1 MFTFDN
7 TTIIISVVLLLIAL
21 LTSLINPFFRKVR
34 IAEYGVPTSATES
47 EETIDEE
54 EPAEEEVVA
63 IAESIVSD
71 EQQPNLPPITI
82 ILTPHDNAQEL
93 AKNLP
98 LYLNQDYPTDF
109 QVIVVAPQNDHE
121 TGDVLKRFAAN
132 PHLYSTFI
140 PESSRYMSKKKLA
153 ITLGV
158 KAAKYDWVIMADI
171 NCYPT
176 NDNWLQAIARNCKE
190 NKELVVGYTRYEEET
205 PAYRQFE
212 RHYIARYIMREYQ
225 RNKAYACPFNALAF
239 RKATFLREEGF
250 RGNLKY
256 IRGEYDFM
264 VNKYAKG
271 SNLAFENSP
280 EGTLIEE
287 TPTEKVWLSIHLFYM
302 ENRQHLQRT
311 PQHRLLPYI
320 DQTALHGNYLLQ
332 CVALAGSLLLGMW
345 TIAIAAGLSLI
356 LTIILRLVMAKK
368 ALRRF
373 DIDIP
378 AWKIIPYE
386 LAIAWKHL
394 GYKLKYHRADKYD
407 FISHKL

>member
-1 MFTFDN
+1 MFTFDY

-176 NDNWLQAIARNCKE
+176 NDNWLQAIAINCKE
-190 NKELVVGYTRYEEET
+190 DKELVVGYTRYEEET

-287 TPTEKVWLSIHLFYM
+287 TPTEKVWLSTHLFYM

-332 CVALAGSLLLGMW
+332 CVALAGSLILGMW
-345 TIAIAAGLSLI
+345 TIAVAAGLSLI

>member
-21 LTSLINPFFRKVR
+21 LTPLFNPFFRKVR
-34 IAEYGVPTSATES
+34 ITEYGVPTSTTES
-47 EETIDEE
+47 EETSEE
-54 EPAEEEVVA
+54 EQHVEEENEALAEPVVT
-63 IAESIVSD
+63 E
-71 EQQPNLPPITI
+71 ERRPNFPQISI

-121 TGDVLKRFAAN
+121 TSDVLKRFASNA
-132 PHLYSTFI
+132 HLYTTFI

-171 NCYPT
+171 CCYPT
-176 NDNWLQAIARNCKE
+176 SDNWLQVIAKNCQE
-190 NKELVVGYTRYEEET
+190 DKELVVGYTRYEEET
-205 PAYRQFE
+205 PAYRHFE
-212 RHYIARYIMREYQ
+212 RHYLARYFMREYQ

-271 SNLAFENSP
+271 NNLAFENSP

-287 TPTEKVWLSIHLFYM
+287 TPTEKAWLSTHLFYM
-302 ENRQHLQRT
+302 ENRQHLKRT
-311 PQHRLLPYI
+311 TQHRFLPYI

-332 CVALAGSLLLGMW
+332 CIALAGSLLLGMW
-345 TIAIAAGLSLI
+345 TIAVAAGLSLI
-356 LTIILRLVMAKK
+356 ITIILRLVMAKK

-386 LAIAWKHL
+386 IAIAWKFL
-394 GYKLKYHRADKYD
+394 GYKLKYHRANKYD

>member
-1 MFTFDN
+1 MFAFDY

-82 ILTPHDNAQEL
+82 ILTLHDNAQEL

-212 RHYIARYIMREYQ
+212 RQYIARYIMREYQ

-287 TPTEKVWLSIHLFYM
+287 TPTEKVWLSTHLFYM

-345 TIAIAAGLSLI
+345 TIAVAAGLSLI

>member
-1 MFTFDN
+1 MFAFDY

-54 EPAEEEVVA
+54 EPAEEADVA

-212 RHYIARYIMREYQ
+212 RQYIARYIMREYQ

-287 TPTEKVWLSIHLFYM
+287 TPTEKVWLSTHLFYM

-345 TIAIAAGLSLI
+345 TIAVAAGLSLI

-394 GYKLKYHRADKYD
+394 GYKFKYHRADKYD

>member
-1 MFTFDN
+1 MFAFDY

-190 NKELVVGYTRYEEET
+190 DKELVVGYTRYEEET

-287 TPTEKVWLSIHLFYM
+287 TPTEKVWLSTHLFYM

-345 TIAIAAGLSLI
+345 TIAVAAGLSLI

>member
-1 MFTFDN
+1 MFAFDY
-7 TTIIISVVLLLIAL
+7 TTIIISVVLLLIVL

-212 RHYIARYIMREYQ
+212 RQYIARYIMREYQ

-287 TPTEKVWLSIHLFYM
+287 TPTEKVWLSTHLFYM

-345 TIAIAAGLSLI
+345 TIAVAAGLSLI

>member
-1 MFTFDN
+1 MFAFDY

-190 NKELVVGYTRYEEET
+190 DKELVVGYTRYEEET

-264 VNKYAKG
+264 VNKYARAGK
-271 SNLAFENSP
+271 LVMENAP

-287 TPTEKVWLSIHLFYM
+287 TPTEKSWTGSHLFYM
-302 ENRQHLQRT
+302 ENRRHLAHTAR
-311 PQHRLLPYI
+311 HRLLPFL
-320 DQTALHGNYLLQ
+320 DQAALHGNYLLQ
-332 CVALAGSLLLGMW
+332 STALTAAMLLGRW
-345 TIAIAAGLSLI
+345 TVTAAAGLALI
-356 LTIILRLVMAKK
+356 LTLVLRLLIGRK
-368 ALRRF
+368 ALERF
-373 DIDIP
+373 DVGIP
-378 AWKIIPYE
+378 AWKVLPYE
-386 LAIAWKHL
+386 IAIAWHYL
-394 GYKLKYHRADKYD
+394 GYRIQYRRADKYD